1 MSRRHLGK
9 GRWNAGAMGAGLVIF
24 LCASGLDFVGSARS
38 AAETSSSQP
47 RTGFQ
52 SGQVTGKQGSSIQ
65 INQREYL
72 LDQELTVTDDEDR
85 PRELKDI
92 REGAEVL
99 FHLKRDRI
107 DQLVLILPK

>member
-1 MSRRHLGK
+1 MSRRNLRK
-9 GRWNAGAMGAGLVIF
+9 GWWSAGARGVGLVVF
-24 LCASGLDFVGSARS
+24 LSASGLAVSDSARS
-38 AAETSSSQP
+38 WAETSSPQP

-52 SGQVTGKQGSSIQ
+52 SGQVTGKQGHSIQ

-72 LDQELTVTDDEDR
+72 LDKEVTVKDDENR
-85 PRELKDI
+85 PRELNDI

-99 FHLKRDRI
+99 FHLQRDRI

>member
-1 MSRRHLGK
+1 MGRRNLRK
-9 GRWNAGAMGAGLVIF
+9 GCWNAGASGAGLVIF
-24 LCASGLDFVGSARS
+24 LCASSLDFSGSTRS
-38 AAETSSSQP
+38 LAEMSSPQP

-52 SGQVTGKQGSSIQ
+52 SGQVTGKRGSSIQ

-72 LDQELTVTDDEDR
+72 LDKEVTVKDDEDR

-92 REGAEVL
+92 NEGAEVL

>member
-1 MSRRHLGK
+1 MSRHDLRK
-9 GRWNAGAMGAGLVIF
+9 GCGSAGAIGIGLAVIVGV
-24 LCASGLDFVGSARS
+24 SGLDFATSVRASAQ
-38 AAETSSSQP
+38 TSSPQP

-65 INQREYL
+65 INNRNYL
-72 LDQELTVTDDEDR
+72 LDKEVTVQDDEDR

-92 REGAEVL
+92 HEGAEVW